1 MKSPELQW
9 RPGTAKKKK
18 LKVVI
23 SIHWDTLMSFPSSV
37 QFNIIQDDTSRQSIA
52 PGAILCITGH
62 STAHGPDPAWF
73 WVDGDLRVDFTLIS
87 DWKEIKRRIFWDT
100 WKWYEIQISVPI
112 NKILLEDCHPQH
124 LRTVLGCFCA
134 TKAELNSSN
143 SDRIA
148 CKAENINYM
157 ALYKVC
163 QSCFKE
169 LLSMEPVRT
178 FILAQDQ
185 GGYCS
190 LLPFTS
196 CVLFLLKELLGQ
208 ICSLQSRRIILS
220 NVC

>member
-23 SIHWDTLMSFPSSV
+23 SIHWDMLMSFPSSV
-37 QFNIIQDDTSRQSIA
+37 RFNIIQDDTSRQSIA

-157 ALYKVC
+157 ALYKKFASPASRSCWARSLWGLSSLLRIKEDTVLC
-163 QSCFKE
+163 CLSQAVSCF
-169 LLSMEPVRT
+169 
-178 FILAQDQ
+178 
-185 GGYCS
+185 C
-190 LLPFTS
+190 
-196 CVLFLLKELLGQ
+196 
-208 ICSLQSRRIILS
+208 
-220 NVC
+220 